1 MAKTTKTY
9 PLETRNLNLY
19 YGKFHALINVT
30 IAIEPKSIT
39 AIIGPSGCGK
49 STLVRCFNRMN
60 DTIPGTRIEG
70 HVLVDGQDIYH
81 DGVDLPL
88 LRKKA
93 GMVFQHPTPFPLS
106 VFDNVTYGLRVHGER
121 DNSRLAQIVEKSLAE
136 VHLWDELKDRLQ
148 EHALDLAPEQQQRLC
163 IARLL
168 AVRPQI
174 ILMDEP
180 CSALDPIATSHIEE
194 LLLELAKEYTILIV
208 THNMQQAAR
217 ISERAAFMCLGELVE
232 YDLTSKIFSNP
243 SKKETEDYVTGKFG

>member
-1 MAKTTKTY
+1 MDKTY
-9 PLETRNLNLY
+9 PLETRHLDFH
-19 YGKFHALINVT
+19 YGDFHALIDLTMT
-30 IAIEPKSIT
+30 IEEKSIT

-60 DTIPGTRIEG
+60 DTIAGTRVRG
-70 HVLVDGQDIYH
+70 QVLVDGQDIYN
-81 DGVDLPL
+81 DGVDLTL

-106 VFDNVTYGLRVHGER
+106 VFDNVAYGPRVHGER
-121 DNSRLAQIVEKSLAE
+121 DKSRLAEIVERSLAE
-136 VHLWDELKDRLQ
+136 VHLWDELKGRLDA
-148 EHALDLAPEQQQRLC
+148 HALDLAPEQQQRLC

-168 AVRPQI
+168 AIRPQI

-194 LLLELAKEYTILIV
+194 LLLELANEYTILIV

-243 SKKETEDYVTGKFG
+243 SKKQTEDYVSGKFG

>member
-1 MAKTTKTY
+1 MSKTY
-9 PLETRNLNLY
+9 PLETRKLNFY
-19 YGKFHALINVT
+19 YGGFHALINVS
-30 IAIEPKSIT
+30 IVIEPKSIT

-60 DTIPGTRIEG
+60 DTIPGTRVEG
-70 HVLVDGQDIYH
+70 EVLVDGRDIYH
-81 DGVDLPL
+81 DGVDLTL

-106 VFDNVTYGLRVHGER
+106 VFDNVAYGPRVHR
-121 DNSRLAQIVEKSLAE
+121 QWDDARLAEIVERSLVE
-136 VHLWDELKDRLQ
+136 VHLWDELKGRLH

-163 IARLL
+163 VARLL

-217 ISERAAFMCLGELVE
+217 ISERSAFMCLGELVE
-232 YDLTSKIFSNP
+232 YDLTSRIFGNP

>member
-1 MAKTTKTY
+1 MIKTY
-9 PLETRNLNLY
+9 PLETRHLDFY
-19 YGKFHALINVT
+19 YKNFHALIDVT
-30 IAIEPKSIT
+30 MTIEEKSIT

-60 DTIPGTRIEG
+60 DTIEGTRVEG
-70 HVLVDGQDIYH
+70 QILVNGQDIYR
-81 DGVDLPL
+81 DGVDLML

-106 VFDNVTYGLRVHGER
+106 VFDNVAYGPRVHGER
-121 DNSRLAQIVEKSLAE
+121 DDSRLTEIVERSLAG
-136 VHLWDELKDRLQ
+136 VHLWDELKGRLSAN
-148 EHALDLAPEQQQRLC
+148 ALDLAPEQQQRLC

-168 AVRPQI
+168 AIRPQI

-180 CSALDPIATSHIEE
+180 CSTLDPIATTHIEE

-217 ISERAAFMCLGELVE
+217 ISEKAAFMCLGELVE

-243 SKKETEDYVTGKFG
+243 SKKQTEDYVSGRFG

>member
-1 MAKTTKTY
+1 MDKTY
-9 PLETRNLNLY
+9 PLETRHLDFY
-19 YGKFHALINVT
+19 YGDFHALIDVT
-30 IAIEPKSIT
+30 MTIEEKSIT

-60 DTIPGTRIEG
+60 DTIAGTRVKG
-70 HVLVDGQDIYH
+70 QVLVDGQDIYN
-81 DGVDLPL
+81 DGVDLTL
-88 LRKKA
+88 LRRKA

-106 VFDNVTYGLRVHGER
+106 VFDNVAYGPRVHGER
-121 DNSRLAQIVEKSLAE
+121 DKSRLAEIVERSLAE
-136 VHLWDELKDRLQ
+136 VHLWDELKGRLYA
-148 EHALDLAPEQQQRLC
+148 HALDLAPEQQQRLC

-168 AVRPQI
+168 AIRPQI

-180 CSALDPIATSHIEE
+180 CSALDPLATSHIEE
-194 LLLELAKEYTILIV
+194 LALELANEYTILIV

-243 SKKETEDYVTGKFG
+243 SKKQTEDYVSGKFG